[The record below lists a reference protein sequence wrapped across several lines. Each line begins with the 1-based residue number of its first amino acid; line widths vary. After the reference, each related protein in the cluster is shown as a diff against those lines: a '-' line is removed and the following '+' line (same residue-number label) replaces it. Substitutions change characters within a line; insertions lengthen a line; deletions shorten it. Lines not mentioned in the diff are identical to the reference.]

1 MDELIQEFL
10 VESNENLDRFDGDLV
25 KLEAEPANK
34 ELLSGIFR
42 SIHSIKGACGFLG
55 FQKLEKL
62 AHAGENLLSKLRD
75 GQLLLRADIG
85 SALLEAGDR
94 IRQMLAAIA
103 TTGADGEE
111 EFQELIERLKA
122 LQEPG
127 RAAEKTRP
135 EAAQVIPEK
144 RTCPPTPPAVVEAS
158 RAELVAKKSEEG
170 QAPQATNPV
179 AETLN
184 IVILQVDKIGRAHV

>member
-1 MDELIQEFL
+1 
-10 VESNENLDRFDGDLV
+10 
-25 KLEAEPANK
+25 
-34 ELLSGIFR
+34 
-42 SIHSIKGACGFLG
+42 LG

-85 SALLEAGDR
+85 SALLEAGGR
-94 IRQMLAAIA
+94 IRQMLAAIGA
-103 TTGADGEE
+103 TGADGEE

-127 RAAEKTRP
+127 GAAEKTRP
-135 EAAQVIPEK
+135 EAAQVTAEK
-144 RTCPPTPPAVVEAS
+144 RICPPAPPAVVETP

-170 QAPQATNPV
+170 QVPPAAKAAAETESRV
-179 AETLN
+179 AEESARVT
-184 IVILQVDKIGRAHV
+184 